1 MRRPISQQMSFG
13 DGFIDASLYEL
24 DEELNKVDEL
34 LCSTQLLKPFEEA
47 FDESLGRPGTPV
59 GIYLRMMYLKFR
71 WGLSYEEVEREVR
84 ERLPWRYFCRLSL
97 VDPVPDATTLIKL
110 NQRFGEDRITDL
122 NKHLVKQLLK
132 TRSIKPRRIRIDST
146 TLEAHISYPNDV
158 GVIHQAVNTLTR
170 TAASL
175 GRKITSHVR
184 ATKRALFSWSQ
195 TGKANPRE
203 RKAKG
208 RKILKKVA
216 KLAKHTVEE
225 SRKAFQS
232 LRGWASASDQSG
244 KLKQRLFEQ
253 IELTQTILSQ
263 TEQKLHGKKS
273 IPQRIVSFHD
283 SEARPIRKGKLN
295 KAVEFGRTLQLVQD
309 RSGVIVHYKV
319 HRGNPND
326 STELLSLVRQ
336 AKTSLGIKP
345 KELAADRGYY
355 SADNVLKLGKAGI
368 EKVGIPKVG
377 RLSRA
382 EKTHQ
387 QRKWFR
393 QLQRFRC
400 GIEASISMLKRKF
413 GLGRVLARGSGG
425 TAIWTGLAIFA
436 YNLWQQT

>member
-1 MRRPISQQMSFG
+1 MRRPISQQISFG

-24 DEELNKVDEL
+24 DEELKKVDEL
-34 LCSTQLLKPFEEA
+34 LSNTQLLKPFEEA

-59 GIYLRMMYLKFR
+59 GIHLRMMYLKFR

-97 VDPVPDATTLIKL
+97 MDPVPDATTLIKL
-110 NQRFGEDRITDL
+110 NQRFGEDRISSL

-158 GVIHQAVNTLTR
+158 GVICQAVKTLTR
-170 TAASL
+170 TGACL
-175 GRKITSHVR
+175 GQKIISHVR

-195 TGKANPRE
+195 TAKAAPKE

-216 KLAKHTVEE
+216 QLAKHTVQQ

-232 LRGWASASDQSG
+232 LRGSASEESA
-244 KLKQRLFEQ
+244 KLKQRFFEQ
-253 IELTQTILSQ
+253 IELAQIIVSQ
-263 TEQKLHGKKS
+263 TEQKLQGNKS

-309 RSGVIVHYKV
+309 SSGVIVHYEV
-319 HRGNPND
+319 HRGNPRD
-326 STELLSLVRQ
+326 STQLLSVLRQ
-336 AKTSLGIKP
+336 AKTRLGIKP

-368 EKVGIPKVG
+368 EKVGIPKIG
-377 RLSRA
+377 RLNRK
-382 EKTHQ
+382 EKRHQ
-387 QRKWFR
+387 RKKWFR

-413 GLGRVLARGSGG
+413 GLGRVLAKGSAG

-436 YNLWQQT
+436 YNLWQRT

>member
-1 MRRPISQQMSFG
+1 MRTPISQQMSFG

-24 DEELNKVDEL
+24 DEELKKVDEL
-34 LCSTQLLKPFEEA
+34 LSNVRMLKPFEEA
-47 FDESLGRPGTPV
+47 FDPSLGRPGTAV

-84 ERLPWRYFCRLSL
+84 ERLPWRYFCHLSL
-97 VDPVPDATTLIKL
+97 MDQVPDATTLIKL
-110 NQRFGEDRITDL
+110 NQRFGEDRISGL

-158 GVIHQAVNTLTR
+158 GVIHQAVKTLTR
-170 TAASL
+170 TAAAL

-195 TGKANPRE
+195 TAKANPKE

-216 KLAKHTVEE
+216 QLAKQTVKDSRQAFQALEGSVSEE
-225 SRKAFQS
+225 SA
-232 LRGWASASDQSG
+232 
-244 KLKQRLFEQ
+244 KLKQKFFEQ
-253 IELTQTILSQ
+253 IELAQTVVGQ
-263 TEQKLHGKKS
+263 TEQKLQGNKS
-273 IPQRIVSFHD
+273 IPERIVSFHD

-309 RSGVIVHYKV
+309 SSGVIVHYEV
-319 HRGNPND
+319 YRGNPSD
-326 STELLSLVRQ
+326 RTKLLSVVRQ

-355 SADNVLKLGKAGI
+355 SAENVLQLCKAGI

-377 RLSRA
+377 RLSRK
-382 EKTHQ
+382 EKRY
-387 QRKWFR
+387 QRKKWFR
-393 QLQRFRC
+393 ELQRFRC

-413 GLGRVLARGSGG
+413 GLGRVLTKGSAA
-425 TAIWTGLAIFA
+425 TAVWTGLAIFA
-436 YNLWQQT
+436 YNMWQRT